1 MKCTDIILCG
11 VILGLLICGCATAP
25 PKGTLD
31 AEDQYLLAKDLFDN
45 DKYEDAQIEFQK
57 LIWNFPGSDYVDE
70 GQYYLAECLFQLEDF
85 TGALIEY
92 GRLLRSYSKSP
103 FAGAAQYKVGLCYF
117 EQSLPAR
124 LDQEATHNAIRE
136 LGIFLEEYPNSEYI
150 SGAQATLLAARTKLA
165 QKDYLNGKLY
175 HNMGQYEAAILY
187 LEEVIRDYSDTK
199 WAADAQ
205 YLIGE
210 CYRRQKNWPD
220 ALAAY
225 ANVLE
230 LNPSVKTASRAHKRI
245 TQIKEKPGESSE

>member
-1 MKCTDIILCG
+1 MKQTDIVL
-11 VILGLLICGCATAP
+11 LGIIFFLLIAGCGTTP

-31 AEDQYLLAKDLFDN
+31 AEDHYLVAKDLYDN
-45 DKYEDAQIEFQK
+45 RKYEAAQLEFQK

-70 GQYYLAECLFQLEDF
+70 GQYYLAECLFQQEDL

-92 GRLLRSYSKSP
+92 SRLLRSYSKSP

-136 LGIFLEEYPNSEYI
+136 LNIFLEEYPGSEYI
-150 SGAQATLLAARTKLA
+150 PVARATLLAARTKLA
-165 QKDYLNGKLY
+165 EKDYLNGKLY
-175 HNMGQYEAAILY
+175 YNMDQYDAAIIY
-187 LEEVIRDYSDTK
+187 LEEVIRDYTDTK

-205 YLIGE
+205 YIIGE
-210 CYRRQKNWPD
+210 CYRHQKNWSE
-220 ALAAY
+220 ALEAY

-230 LNPSVKTASRAHKRI
+230 LDPSEKTAGRAQKRI
-245 TQIKEKPGESSE
+245 EQIREKPGESSE